1 MNPPIV
7 WYRYAIILFLIGWSG
22 FDIYVKDWG
31 SVIATCAMAILYL
44 MIIPTTGSESEL
56 IQ

>member
-1 MNPPIV
+1 VNQPIV

-22 FDIYVKDWG
+22 FDIYMKDWG

-44 MIIPTTGSESEL
+44 MIIPTNQEEATY
-56 IQ
+56 